1 MKKVLFI
8 AAAFAL
14 TIASCGNKQ
23 KVTESEMQDSV
34 RAFEQFQIEASIKV
48 QLDSLASEAQK
59 LKGIPGIQNMKDG
72 IQLTDEEKMVKPTYL
87 LDVAEVNDLQTLSEK
102 YRALA
107 MLFVDKKVAEAY
119 DMDVTPYDEA
129 ISKLLAD
136 VNDPALGT
144 LNSTATYEENI
155 STLYDAEEAAGRIN
169 LFWEM
174 TTASTVEQVYVLC
187 QNIDKYITAID
198 DEAAENM
205 TFRMILLTDAMDRLS
220 DYDNN
225 VAELNDAIQP
235 LKILDA
241 ITVDQLKAQL
251 EELKGD
257 MEAVRSSLLK

>member
-1 MKKVLFI
+1 MKKILFF
-8 AAAFAL
+8 AAALVLAM
-14 TIASCGNKQ
+14 ASCGNKQ
-23 KVTESEMQDSV
+23 QQTTSEEQDSIK
-34 RAFEQFQIEASIKV
+34 AFEQSQIEASIKI
-48 QLDSLASEAQK
+48 QLDSLAAAAQK

-72 IQLTDEEKMVKPTYL
+72 IQLTEEEKMVKPTYL
-87 LDVAEVNDLQTLSEK
+87 MDPAEVGDLQTLSEK

-119 DMDVTPYDEA
+119 DMDITGYEEA
-129 ISKLLAD
+129 ISKLLAE
-136 VNDPALGT
+136 VNDPALGA
-144 LNSTATYEENI
+144 LNANTTYEENI
-155 STLYDAEEAAGRIN
+155 SALYEAEEAAQRIN

-198 DEAAENM
+198 DEAAENI

-220 DYDNN
+220 DYDSN

-241 ITVDQLKAQL
+241 MSTAQLKKQL

-257 MEAVRSSLLK
+257 IEVVRRSLLK